1 MAQQIEQGD
10 YIFFQDTTVGGPPV
24 LWDWYFPGGS
34 PTGSAFQNP
43 IIQYFSPNSLGY
55 GASLYVE
62 DAFSISSSKTENNA
76 IVVIPENLA
85 AISLNSSPGNLTL
98 SQNVLYTVTG
108 PTGKLAYYDWS
119 LPGTGGFT
127 GPTSQTQS
135 LKVNSWLSI
144 TGSEFGALQSSFTTT
159 ASVIYF
165 SVTGNSVS
173 ATRNVTF
180 IKCGTYEE
188 FNLASA
194 TGSFPSPTTQYIQA
208 INTVYTTDAFGLAG
222 SGIVFLVGQPSYP
235 NAIETLSSHVQGE
248 NVEFW
253 SSSKDFVLDG
263 SNLGALSTLQL
274 LASKQAFDILGVA
287 YTGWQNLTRYTQ
299 GNYMFPYDLSTYFN
313 SAFYVG
319 DFSNSTSSATI
330 ISEVGIFNF
339 NSLFFNDAYYASE
352 SSVSISGKWTDGTT
366 IFPAAYLE
374 GLDGANGAS
383 GPIGLQCLPSR
394 QLVGDDVRL
403 VLTIQNSTD
412 GTINGYVSGAD
423 NTINVLISDGATPT
437 GNSPDGNL
445 FFAQDTGASGYVSLI
460 NAAITAAGFSSN
472 VEAFASPDY
481 CYKPLVYSSNEGQ
494 YFQGMKM
501 VIKNNVNALNSS
513 YKIIRVKIES
523 NISSWASP
531 YNLYPVA
538 GRPTNPGTAD
548 GNWLGFA
555 SEFVSNPYQES
566 NNASQPFR
574 GFIFKANT

>member
-85 AISLNSSPGNLTL
+85 AISLNSSSGNLTL

-135 LKVNSWLSI
+135 LKVNSWLSL
-144 TGSEFGALQSSFTTT
+144 TGSEFGALLSSYTTT

-180 IKCGTYEE
+180 VKCGTYEE

-194 TGSFPSPTTQYIQA
+194 TGSFPSPTTQYVQV
-208 INTVYTTDAFGLAG
+208 INTVYTTDDFGLSG

-248 NVEFW
+248 GVDFW

-263 SNLGALSTLQL
+263 NLGSLRSLQF
-274 LASKQAFDILGVA
+274 LASKQAFDTLGVA
-287 YTGWQNLTRYTQ
+287 YTGWENLTRYTQ

-319 DFSNSTSSATI
+319 DVSNASSASYITGD
-330 ISEVGIFNF
+330 VGISNF
-339 NSLFFNDAYYASE
+339 NSLFFNDAYYASQ
-352 SSVSISGKWTDGTT
+352 SSVSISGPWIDGST

-374 GLDGANGAS
+374 ALDGANGAS
-383 GPIGLQCLPSR
+383 GPIGLQCLPAR

-403 VLTIQNSTD
+403 VLTIENSVN
-412 GTINGYVSGAD
+412 GTIGGYSPAAD
-423 NTINVLISDGATPT
+423 NTINVLISDGANPT

-445 FFAQDTGASGYVSLI
+445 VFAQDTGASGYVSLI

-472 VEAFASPDY
+472 IEAFASPNF
-481 CYKPLVYSSNEGQ
+481 CYKPLIYSSSEGQ

-501 VIKNNVNALNSS
+501 VIKNNINALNPSL
-513 YKIIRVKIES
+513 KIIRVKITS
-523 NISSWASP
+523 NVSSWMSP
-531 YNLYPVA
+531 FNLYPVT
-538 GRPTNPGTAD
+538 GRPTNPGIAD

-555 SEFVSNPYQES
+555 SEYVSNPYQE
-566 NNASQPFR
+566 NNTDAQAFR